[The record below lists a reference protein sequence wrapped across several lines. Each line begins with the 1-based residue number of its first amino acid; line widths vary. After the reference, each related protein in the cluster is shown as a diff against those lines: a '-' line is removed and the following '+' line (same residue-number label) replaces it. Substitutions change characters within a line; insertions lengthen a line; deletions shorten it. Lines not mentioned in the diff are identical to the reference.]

1 MLEISYKFNNLQLKW
16 PRNTVTFMFF
26 ATSAFSSV
34 KEMAKLNTRGKS
46 IVFSNF
52 GFEPLNTWN
61 YGNRPILGKVFL
73 DGSIS
78 MKNTESSL
86 NLRVNL
92 LVQAWKWCRCR
103 VWSHDFGF
111 PYPWIHA
118 MHFGEAPA
126 DTLGPQNIG
135 NVVIFLMLSLSLS
148 S

>member
-92 LVQAWKWCRCR
+92 LVQEGR
-103 VWSHDFGF
+103 
-111 PYPWIHA
+111 
-118 MHFGEAPA
+118 
-126 DTLGPQNIG
+126 
-135 NVVIFLMLSLSLS
+135 
-148 S
+148 

>member
-1 MLEISYKFNNLQLKW
+1 
-16 PRNTVTFMFF
+16 
-26 ATSAFSSV
+26 
-34 KEMAKLNTRGKS
+34 
-46 IVFSNF
+46 
-52 GFEPLNTWN
+52 
-61 YGNRPILGKVFL
+61 
-73 DGSIS
+73 

-92 LVQAWKWCRCR
+92 LVQEGLQLSHQANELPGNSRCL

-126 DTLGPQNIG
+126 DTLGPQKIG